1 MQIFVDIKLLKAN
14 RNIIYVIILPQDSNE
29 KLEMLFFSAD
39 TCLFQIKKK
48 YQKGWFQFIFF
59 NLPIYYPQ
67 FLIYQLQFLV
77 DFSVQNYFSMMT
89 VGGVVE
95 TGSCLVY

>member
-1 MQIFVDIKLLKAN
+1 MDIKLLKAN
-14 RNIIYVIILPQDSNE
+14 INITYVILPQDSNE

-39 TCLFQIKKK
+39 TCLFQIKKITK
-48 YQKGWFQFIFF
+48 KVGFNFFIFY
-59 NLPIYYPQ
+59 LPKYYPQ

-89 VGGVVE
+89 VGGVAE

>member
-1 MQIFVDIKLLKAN
+1 MLLSYHK
-14 RNIIYVIILPQDSNE
+14 DSNE

-39 TCLFQIKKK
+39 TCLFQIKKNTK
-48 YQKGWFQFIFF
+48 KVGLNFFF
-59 NLPIYYPQ
+59 NIFYLPKYYPQ

-89 VGGVVE
+89 VGGFVE
-95 TGSCLVY
+95 SGSCLVY